1 MERLFTLCF
10 RKVTPILLLVVNG
23 DENALVLVTDR
34 DAIIHS
40 KVVTPV
46 MVKKRA
52 MVLFYES
59 MYMER

>member
-1 MERLFTLCF
+1 M
-10 RKVTPILLLVVNG
+10 LLLVVNG

-46 MVKKRA
+46 MVENRA

-59 MYMER
+59 LSMER

>member
-1 MERLFTLCF
+1 M
-10 RKVTPILLLVVNG
+10 LLLLVNG
-23 DENALVLVTDR
+23 DENALVLVTDK

-46 MVKKRA
+46 MVEKRA

>member
-1 MERLFTLCF
+1 M
-10 RKVTPILLLVVNG
+10 LLLVVNG
-23 DENALVLVTDR
+23 DENALVLVTDK

-46 MVKKRA
+46 MVEKRA

-59 MYMER
+59 LSMER